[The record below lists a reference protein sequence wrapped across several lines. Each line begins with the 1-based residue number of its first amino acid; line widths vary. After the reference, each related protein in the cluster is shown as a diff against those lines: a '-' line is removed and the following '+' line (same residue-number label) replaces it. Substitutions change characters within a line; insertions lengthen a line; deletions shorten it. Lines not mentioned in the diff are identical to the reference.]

1 MRRWL
6 PSPLLSAS
14 LLALWLLLNQSI
26 SPGDLLLGLVVAV
39 VVPLLTAPLRPQ
51 RVRLKRPRVLA
62 RLIVIVGFDVMVS
75 AAQVAAGVLRSG
87 SREPQSAFVL
97 LPLVLRDPHALAS
110 LAIITAVV
118 PGTVWTELSADG
130 NTLLLHVFEV
140 GDEDAFVARYKQRYE
155 RPLMEIFE

>member
-1 MRRWL
+1 MKRWL
-6 PSPLLSAS
+6 PAPLLSAS
-14 LLALWLLLNQSI
+14 LFALWLLLNQSI
-26 SPGDLLLGLVVAV
+26 SPGDLLLGFIVAV
-39 VVPLLTAPLRPQ
+39 VAPLLTAPLRPQ
-51 RVRLKRPRVLA
+51 HVRLKRPGVLA
-62 RLIVIVGFDVMVS
+62 RLILTVGFDVLVS

-97 LPLVLRDPHALAS
+97 LPLVLREPHALAS

-130 NTLLLHVFEV
+130 STLLLHVFEV
-140 GDEDAFVARYKQRYE
+140 GDEAEFVARYKQRYE